1 MFKASP
7 SHQGHKRCK
16 VHQSYLLRIGEYGVS
31 FQGAHLHSTIYIP
44 GELNSTQ
51 FQRTISEHSL
61 IYNAIVMPFLI
72 TLKDLC
78 YLNANIE
85 FQFKI
90 PAIKLLQ

>member
-44 GELNSTQ
+44 GELNTTQ
-51 FQRTISEHSL
+51 FQRTLSQH
-61 IYNAIVMPFLI
+61 FLI
-72 TLKDLC
+72 NERQHDVIFDISKDIC
-78 YLNANIE
+78 YLNANIARILI
-85 FQFKI
+85 QNSCI
-90 PAIKLLQ
+90 